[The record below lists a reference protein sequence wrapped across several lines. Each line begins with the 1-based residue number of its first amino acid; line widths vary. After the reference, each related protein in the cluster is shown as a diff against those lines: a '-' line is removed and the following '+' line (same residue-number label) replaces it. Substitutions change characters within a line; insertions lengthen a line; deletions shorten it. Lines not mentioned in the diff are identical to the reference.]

1 MADRD
6 YERLR
11 VIFAKAPCDERLRI
25 LRHEMMTPISGAK
38 TSAEF
43 LAQMD
48 ISDVQ
53 GLPEGF
59 TDMFDILL
67 RSTREIHTTFFA
79 MTDIL

>member
-1 MADRD
+1 
-6 YERLR
+6 
-11 VIFAKAPCDERLRI
+11 
-25 LRHEMMTPISGAK
+25 MMTPISGAK

-59 TDMFDILL
+59 TDMLDILL